1 MGRHELSSSTRGS
14 CPARLFVSR
23 RNLAQKRHLSFVSML
38 CAALVRLLSVAP
50 GIKHLVNPTYVS
62 SDGVIVHRDLGGCA
76 DKGYFPLKPS
86 PPSSPPPPPPSPPP
100 PPPPSPSLSPPGC
113 PEHCLNEASALGA
126 AMHMVFGQGR
136 HDDCPSECRGFV
148 PTRPTSPLAETDP
161 ETSPSSETTSSAPM
175 SSSPC
180 TATDAGRSEPCG
192 PGAVPNSADRP
203 DEVATRMAE
212 RGSRVPSPWPL
223 HPNGRAGIPAVPA
236 GSPPR
241 RSQSASSS
249 TRVLQAQELEAA

>member
-1 MGRHELSSSTRGS
+1 
-14 CPARLFVSR
+14 
-23 RNLAQKRHLSFVSML
+23 ML

-50 GIKHLVNPTYVS
+50 GVKHLVNPTYVS

-100 PPPPSPSLSPPGC
+100 PPPPSPLLSPPGC

-148 PTRPTSPLAETDP
+148 LPLAR
-161 ETSPSSETTSSAPM
+161 SAP
-175 SSSPC
+175 PC
-180 TATDAGRSEPCG
+180 
-192 PGAVPNSADRP
+192 
-203 DEVATRMAE
+203 
-212 RGSRVPSPWPL
+212 L
-223 HPNGRAGIPAVPA
+223 PA
-236 GSPPR
+236 GCSTGNCPCEPR
-241 RSQSASSS
+241 SGDFKGLTHSIPFSSGAHQTNFAAS
-249 TRVLQAQELEAA
+249 